1 MWTAYILVAMV
12 AGSPAP
18 LHAGRAVAV
27 PVRVAFVDGQCRYW
41 NTDVGLNKAQLE
53 EHLGRIADKSLRI
66 EMWLDTHPPEQC
78 VVEAVSAAYRVGFRG
93 IVIRPKTAK
102 DMLGDPPR

>member
-1 MWTAYILVAMV
+1 MWIAYLLAAMV
-12 AGSPAP
+12 TVSPTHLQAGK
-18 LHAGRAVAV
+18 AVAV
-27 PVRVAFVDGQCRYW
+27 PVSVAFVDGQCRFW

-78 VVEAVSAAYRVGFRG
+78 VVEAVSAAYRAGFRG
-93 IVIRPKTAK
+93 IVMRPKTAE